1 MLCGYPHLRAVAS
14 LLLFWR
20 CPRPCLL
27 ASMLALPTFALTLA
41 NKLSDRQNGRRKA
54 LTRSRASRS
63 WQSLAHLA
71 GRRFVYCPFA
81 PAGALPV
88 VRRHAKH
95 QPVTSN
101 CAPKSW
107 QSLAHR
113 ARPMTK
119 RLSNTNHDGCPLARA
134 GALLVLHRCAGHN
147 LPTSNRVPK
156 SCQSLAHDTG
166 PQTARMS
173 KQMSNANHRRPA
185 SGMRARRG
193 LELVRLPNS
202 GEDRQSVLAMCVDVE
217 PFQYEA
223 QSAAASAVG
232 SGACAPTCAPHGRQC
247 LAVGPSSLHPSSTCL
262 PQPCRRPILSSPSRP
277 LSILQ
282 RFLISPDANTPRLR
296 DKPLMWTVVAV
307 YLRSIFP
314 CLLYTSPSPRDRT
327 RSRMPSSA

>member
-14 LLLFWR
+14 LLIFWR
-20 CPRPCLL
+20 CPRPCFL

-41 NKLSDRQNGRRKA
+41 NRLSDRQNGRRKA

-71 GRRFVYCPFA
+71 GRRFVCCPFA
-81 PAGALPV
+81 CAGALPV

-113 ARPMTK
+113 TSPMTK
-119 RLSNTNHDGCPLARA
+119 RLSSANRDGCPLART
-134 GALLVLHRCAGHN
+134 GALLLFHRCARDK
-147 LPTSNRVPK
+147 LLTSNRVPK
-156 SCQSLAHDTG
+156 SWQSLAHHTG
-166 PQTARMS
+166 L
-173 KQMSNANHRRPA
+173 HRRPA

-193 LELVRLPNS
+193 LELVRLPS
-202 GEDRQSVLAMCVDVE
+202 GGEDWQSLVAMCVDVE
-217 PFQYEA
+217 SVGYEA

-232 SGACAPTCAPHGRQC
+232 SGACAPTCAPHGWQC
-247 LAVGPSSLHPSSTCL
+247 LAAGPSSLHPSRNCL
-262 PQPCRRPILSSPSRP
+262 PQPRRSPILSSPSRP

-296 DKPLMWTVVAV
+296 DEPLIWSVVAV

-314 CLLYTSPSPRDRT
+314 WVGRFAW
-327 RSRMPSSA
+327 SRAAGHIWPP